1 MAKKTALETTE
12 EQVTQ
17 PTAATVVE
25 ETTQEV
31 DPKLQGHPS
40 RDFQTPLN
48 QG

>member
-17 PTAATVVE
+17 PTSVVE
-25 ETTQEV
+25 ETAKVEETAPVQI
-31 DPKLQGHPS
+31 GHPS

-48 QG
+48 EG